1 MTLPLDSGDRK
12 ILILSACLLFFLTV
26 VAFLAP
32 GQNSDASRDFPSSY
46 STGRDGAKAAYT
58 LLGEMGYRLE
68 RWTQPPGDL
77 PAGDTVLIIAGPLVT
92 ASAEEQMQ
100 LTQFVRRGGRLLL
113 TGSLS
118 DTLIGVQGVKPA
130 SIIHDEEQTFGAE
143 GPAPLTRH
151 APEISMESS
160 VRWVHLRHGEQRYY
174 GDKDG
179 ATVIRIPLGKG
190 EVIWWAGDTPL
201 TNFGI
206 THASNLALFLN
217 SVGPPGQGRVLWD
230 EYFHGVRQ
238 GLWHYLAQSPV
249 PWAAL
254 QLLVLMTFILL
265 TYARRSGPIRPI
277 LRESRLAPLEFV
289 TTLGVLYGKS
299 HEPAGALE
307 IAFSHFKFLLSR
319 RLGVPPAATTTELIE
334 RVEER
339 SHGSIPEFA
348 ATIREID
355 AALKLH
361 TVPESKAL
369 AWTRD
374 LYAFAVR
381 LGLEPGLGGGRGGVF
396 STG

>member
-12 ILILSACLLFFLTV
+12 ILLLSAGLLFFLTV

-58 LLGEMGYRLE
+58 LLGEMGYRLD

-77 PAGDTVLIIAGPLVT
+77 PEGDTVLIIAGPLVT

-100 LTQFVRRGGRLLL
+100 LTQFVRRGGRLVL

-118 DTLIGVQGVKPA
+118 DTLIGAQGVKPA
-130 SIIHDEEQTFGAE
+130 SIIHDEELTFDAE

-151 APEISMESS
+151 APVISMESS
-160 VRWVHLRHGEQRYY
+160 VRWVHLGAGQRRYY
-174 GDKDG
+174 GDRDG
-179 ATVIRIPLGKG
+179 ATVVRISMGQG
-190 EVIWWAGDTPL
+190 EVIWWAGNTPL
-201 TNFGI
+201 TNLGI
-206 THASNLALFLN
+206 SEASNLALFLN
-217 SVGPPGQGRVLWD
+217 SVGPPGTGRVLWD

-238 GLWHYLAQSPV
+238 GLWHYLAHSPV
-249 PWAAL
+249 PWATL

-265 TYARRSGPIRPI
+265 TYARRSGPIRP
-277 LRESRLAPLEFV
+277 LSRESRLSPLEFV
-289 TTLGVLYGKS
+289 ATLGVLYAKS
-299 HEPAGALE
+299 GEPAGALE
-307 IAFSHFKFLLSR
+307 IAFSHFRFLLSR
-319 RLGVPPAATTTELIE
+319 RLGVPPAAATTELIQ

-355 AALKLH
+355 AALKLRN
-361 TVPESKAL
+361 VPEPQAL

-374 LYAFAVR
+374 LHAFATR
-381 LGLEPGLGGGRGGVF
+381 LGLEPGLGDRRGGVF
-396 STG
+396 TRR